1 MRNIALEIS
10 YDGTG
15 YSGWQIQKNAITVQG
30 VLQSAVSGIVKH
42 PVTLLGSGRT
52 DSGVHAIGQVAAFRT
67 DSRMT
72 PEEFKRAINASVP
85 QDIRVNKSQEAPDD
99 FHPRYSA
106 RKRWYRY
113 IISTH
118 ESPVPFFR
126 HYCHRV
132 THRLDV
138 GLLKEYA
145 GRLIGS
151 HDFRNLACIEEDEEP
166 VREVSECGFSTK
178 GDFVVF
184 DITANGFLRKMVR
197 TIIGTFLQL
206 EKKRKPPGAVDEIL
220 GSDTRSSFVQTSY
233 AGGLYLLKVFY

>member
-15 YSGWQIQKNAITVQG
+15 YSGWQIQKNAVTVQG
-30 VLQSAVSGIVKH
+30 AIQNAVSGIVKH
-42 PVTLLGSGRT
+42 PVKLLGSGRT

-72 PEEFKRAINASVP
+72 PDEFKRAINSSLP
-85 QDIRVNKSQEAPDD
+85 QDIRINNALEAPDE

-118 ESPVPFFR
+118 ADPVPFFR
-126 HYCHRV
+126 NYCHRV
-132 THRLDV
+132 TYGLDV
-138 GLLKEYA
+138 ELLNEYA
-145 GRLIGS
+145 ARLVGS
-151 HDFRNLACIEEDEEP
+151 RDFRKLACIEEDEEP
-166 VREVSECGFSTK
+166 VRVVFQCEFSTK
-178 GDFVVF
+178 ADFVVL

-197 TIIGTFLQL
+197 TIVGTFLQL
-206 EKKRKPPGAVDEIL
+206 EKKKRPPVEVDEIL
-220 GSDTRSSFVQTSY
+220 ASDKRSSFVQTSY

>member
-15 YSGWQIQKNAITVQG
+15 YSGWQIQKNAVTVQG
-30 VLQSAVSGIVKH
+30 VLQNAVSGIVKH

-85 QDIRVNKSQEAPDD
+85 QDIRVNKAMEAPDE

-106 RKRWYRY
+106 RQRWYRY
-113 IISTH
+113 IISTLAD
-118 ESPVPFFR
+118 PVPFFR
-126 HYCHRV
+126 NYCHSV
-132 THRLDV
+132 TYRLDV
-138 GLLKEYA
+138 GLLNEYA
-145 GRLIGS
+145 VRLVGI

-166 VREVSECGFSTK
+166 VREV
-178 GDFVVF
+178 
-184 DITANGFLRKMVR
+184 DIPANGFLRKMVR

-206 EKKRKPPGAVDEIL
+206 EKKKKPPGAMDEIL
-220 GSDTRSSFVQTSY
+220 ASGTRSSFVQTSY

>member
-1 MRNIALEIS
+1 
-10 YDGTG
+10 
-15 YSGWQIQKNAITVQG
+15 
-30 VLQSAVSGIVKH
+30 
-42 PVTLLGSGRT
+42 
-52 DSGVHAIGQVAAFRT
+52 
-67 DSRMT
+67 MT